1 MDLEKS
7 VIESMKEI
15 FEHDYSGHDFWH
27 SMRVYKNAMRIAE
40 EETCNQSVVMLGSLL
55 HDVDDKKLFQT
66 ENYANARK
74 IMKLCNVNEST
85 SETVIE
91 AIRTVSFQ
99 GNDSVIPRTIE
110 GKIIQDADRLD
121 AIGAIGIA
129 RTFAFGGS
137 RGRNIYDPTI
147 QPRMELAE
155 CDYKTYE
162 GTTVNHFYEKLFL
175 LKDRMNTETA
185 KKIAEQRDRFMHQFI
200 DEFYK
205 EWNGNR

>member
-110 GKIIQDADRLD
+110 GKIRDR
-121 AIGAIGIA
+121 
-129 RTFAFGGS
+129 RGS
-137 RGRNIYDPTI
+137 RSRHPALRADAPSGSTERPLVLGLPDGDDRRSLRL
-147 QPRMELAE
+147 PRRQARGARRRVRLA
-155 CDYKTYE
+155 
-162 GTTVNHFYEKLFL
+162 
-175 LKDRMNTETA
+175 RA
-185 KKIAEQRDRFMHQFI
+185 AA
-200 DEFYK
+200 
-205 EWNGNR
+205 